1 MRIYGN
7 RLLKTLP
14 GELTR
19 PTSAK
24 VREALFNIWQGEVS
38 GCSWLDL
45 CAVNGAMGAEALCRD
60 ASLVIGVEKYGKAC
74 KIIHEN
80 WQKIA
85 SEQQDFRLIKGD
97 ILKVL
102 KNLEGQQFDLIYFD
116 PPYQSGLYKPILE
129 LIVNHNLL
137 HEQGE
142 IAVEHNPKFWQAT
155 AIIGLKMVREKSYGN
170 TSLTFY
176 SDHKSPIGGQY
187 MRDEAEQN

>member
-1 MRIYGN
+1 M
-7 RLLKTLP
+7 T
-14 GELTR
+14 E
-19 PTSAK
+19 
-24 VREALFNIWQGEVS
+24 
-38 GCSWLDL
+38 
-45 CAVNGAMGAEALCRD
+45 
-60 ASLVIGVEKYGKAC
+60 
-74 KIIHEN
+74 
-80 WQKIA
+80 
-85 SEQQDFRLIKGD
+85 
-97 ILKVL
+97 
-102 KNLEGQQFDLIYFD
+102 FDLIYFD